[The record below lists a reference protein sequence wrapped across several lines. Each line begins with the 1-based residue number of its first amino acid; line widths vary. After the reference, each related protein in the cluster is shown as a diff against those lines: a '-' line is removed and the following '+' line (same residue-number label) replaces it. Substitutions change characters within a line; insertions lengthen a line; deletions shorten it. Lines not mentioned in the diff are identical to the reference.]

1 VVDDIREA
9 IREQVERIDSGERPY
24 HPTKNNC
31 VTACLASLEPVGI
44 KVSRTRYF
52 TRRFPRPVF
61 SKVLH
66 ALPRIVEKAGPEGI
80 RVELWYVPQV
90 GVRPLTGG
98 APNRPMW
105 DGTRLP

>member
-1 VVDDIREA
+1 V
-9 IREQVERIDSGERPY
+9 P
-24 HPTKNNC
+24 
-31 VTACLASLEPVGI
+31 ACLASLEPVGI
-44 KVSRTRYF
+44 KVSRSRHF

-80 RVELWYVPQV
+80 RIELGYMPQV
-90 GVRPLTGG
+90 GIRPQAGG

-105 DGTRLP
+105 DGTRVH